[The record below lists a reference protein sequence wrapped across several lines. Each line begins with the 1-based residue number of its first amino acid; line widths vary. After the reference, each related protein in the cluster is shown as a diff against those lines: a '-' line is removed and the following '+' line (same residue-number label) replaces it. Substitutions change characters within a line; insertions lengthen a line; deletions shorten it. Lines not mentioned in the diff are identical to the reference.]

1 MQKLRDNKQVALRY
15 AADDNPNGSVERIA
29 GICDPTGLVLGL
41 MPHPERFTHP
51 TNHPQW
57 TRKGD
62 DWLTQT
68 PSGLKFFHNAVEQVR
83 SKATLAAGA

>member
-1 MQKLRDNKQVALRY
+1 
-15 AADDNPNGSVERIA
+15 
-29 GICDPTGLVLGL
+29 

-68 PSGLKFFHNAVEQVR
+68 PTGLKFFQNAVEQVR